1 MGVDYYIKT
10 FLEILYTNGEKDYIE
25 LSSEGRY
32 YAWLQVSYDSDSEGA
47 RERAE
52 KEEDRLRR
60 EELAKHN
67 DTKLMYLDNHWYITS
82 QSKIELYEQLILEKQ
97 IKVEE
102 WSDRL
107 VGADVKS
114 IEKVTYAI
122 ER

>member
-10 FLEILYTNGEKDYIE
+10 SLEILYTNGEKDYIE

-32 YAWLQVSYDSDSEGA
+32 YAWLQVSYDSDSEGD

-67 DTKLMYLDNHWYITS
+67 DTKLMYLEGRWHITS
-82 QSKIELYEQLILEKQ
+82 QSKIELYEQLILDKQ
-97 IKVEE
+97 IKAEE
-102 WSDRL
+102 WTDRF